1 MTTKEAPFK
10 HKWAF
15 VLLWTNGAVA
25 VVELIVFAINP
36 TRSTRDL
43 LGSLAFTF
51 LYANLTSILAA
62 LILGWLMEKAVGRG
76 VSPWKVVIPGIV
88 VFTAG
93 GCLLAQ
99 SLLAAAGLSSWQ
111 HFWLDCYYTLRF
123 AVPLALVFGLG
134 AMTYAMLL
142 ARMQAMER
150 ELHEKQIAEERSRKL
165 MAEVR
170 LRSLESWIHP
180 HFLFNTLNSI
190 SALIAVDPKQAEQTV
205 GRLARLLRASL
216 DMSEQSLIPL
226 AQEIAMVESYVEIER
241 VRLGPRLRGR
251 VEVSPDLGE
260 AMVPPMSVQCLV
272 ENAIK
277 HGIVPQT
284 GDGEFLVSASA
295 DADGSLHIDV
305 RDSGPGFAT
314 SSVRAGHGLDKL
326 VQRLD
331 ALFGDRA
338 RLNITRQGD
347 YSLVEMVLPRV

>member
-1 MTTKEAPFK
+1 MTTKVVPFK

-15 VLLWTNGAVA
+15 VLLWTNVAVA
-25 VVELIVFAINP
+25 VVELIAIAVNP
-36 TRSTRDL
+36 TRSARDL
-43 LGSLAFTF
+43 LQSAAFTF
-51 LYANLTSILAA
+51 AYSNLTSILAA
-62 LILGWLMEKAVGRG
+62 LILGWVMEKAVVRG
-76 VSPWKVVIPGIV
+76 VSPWKVVIPGIL

-99 SLLAAAGLSSWQ
+99 SLLAGAGLSGRQ
-111 HFWLDCYYTLRF
+111 HFWLDYFHMLRF
-123 AVPLALVFGLG
+123 GLPLALVFGLG

-142 ARMQAMER
+142 TRVQTMER
-150 ELHEKQIAEERSRKL
+150 ELNEKQIAEERSRKL
-165 MAEVR
+165 AAEVR

-190 SALIAVDPKQAEQTV
+190 SALTAVDPKQAEQTV
-205 GRLARLLRASL
+205 GRLAALLRASL

-226 AQEIAMVESYVEIER
+226 RQEIAMVESYVEIER

-251 VEVSPDLGE
+251 VEVAPELGD

-284 GDGEFLVSASA
+284 GDGEFLVSASIQ
-295 DADGSLHIDV
+295 ADGSLHVEV
-305 RDSGPGFAT
+305 RDSGPGFT
-314 SSVRAGHGLDKL
+314 VSGIRAGHGLDKL

-338 RLNITRQGD
+338 RLNISRQGD